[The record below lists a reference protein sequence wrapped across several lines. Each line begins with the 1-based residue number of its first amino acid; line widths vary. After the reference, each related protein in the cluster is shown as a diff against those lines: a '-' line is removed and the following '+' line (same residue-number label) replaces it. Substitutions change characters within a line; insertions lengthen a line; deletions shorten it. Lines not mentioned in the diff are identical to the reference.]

1 MGLICA
7 LLPAKEIV
15 LGGKAG
21 WPVFQSEE
29 NLSRGKGRF
38 GYECIQLDT
47 NSFEVQPETDLLINF
62 EKKSNPIAHGNYEL
76 VSNKIHNSNQTN
88 MGKYAGLCRN
98 TGGLYVLGQP
108 GTFFGTEGLMGSF
121 CIEFWLNPSLA
132 ENGEVILNWE
142 SSKKVNHHLIYQL
155 MNATFASG
163 HIEWTF
169 TDIFDAKINDT
180 ELHEIVLKGTSR
192 IIPEKWSYH
201 VLSFDADTGLLEYKV
216 NGVTEDL
223 KFITSNGYE
232 NGEVALVVMGT
243 PSQLEICPEYTGEID
258 DFRISR
264 KPYEIP
270 EFQSAENAG
279 KVEYTMY
286 VPTGGKFVSKPMIV
300 SDGSMLN
307 SITAEMDVPSQT
319 EICFYVRSG
328 DNYYGWTDSYPEWKP
343 VKSGEQI
350 KGVTG
355 LYFQVAA
362 ELFPDGDG
370 EKSPTLT
377 QLVMDYTELPEPLPP
392 FIVKAMAGNGSVTVS
407 WNYSVDDTV
416 GGYYVYYG
424 TRPGE
429 YLGRVALEGES
440 PINVGSTTSFTLTGL
455 ENGRIYYFAVA
466 AWSMYDERVVGN
478 LSKEVF
484 ARPLARY

>member
-1 MGLICA
+1 M
-7 LLPAKEIV
+7 
-15 LGGKAG
+15 
-21 WPVFQSEE
+21 
-29 NLSRGKGRF
+29 
-38 GYECIQLDT
+38 
-47 NSFEVQPETDLLINF
+47 
-62 EKKSNPIAHGNYEL
+62 
-76 VSNKIHNSNQTN
+76 
-88 MGKYAGLCRN
+88 
-98 TGGLYVLGQP
+98 
-108 GTFFGTEGLMGSF
+108 
-121 CIEFWLNPSLA
+121 
-132 ENGEVILNWE
+132 
-142 SSKKVNHHLIYQL
+142 
-155 MNATFASG
+155 
-163 HIEWTF
+163 
-169 TDIFDAKINDT
+169 
-180 ELHEIVLKGTSR
+180 
-192 IIPEKWSYH
+192 
-201 VLSFDADTGLLEYKV
+201 EYKV

-223 KFITSNGYE
+223 KFLTSNGFE

-377 QLVMDYTELPEPLPP
+377 QLVIDYTELPEPLPP

-466 AWSMYDERVVGN
+466 AWSIYDERVVGN